1 MKLWIEVFATIGKN
15 IGALLFSW
23 IKSAWVFLRL
33 GPIFR
38 AVFWILGKPYDWFRK
53 LSRDGKVEFSKY
65 AAPQHKAFVAILD
78 LLFVPYNCYLDST
91 DGIGESDMD
100 KQALRFWFTVGWVS
114 IPLVILV
121 LFYFMNYHKSAG

>member
-1 MKLWIEVFATIGKN
+1 M
-15 IGALLFSW
+15 
-23 IKSAWVFLRL
+23 
-33 GPIFR
+33 
-38 AVFWILGKPYDWFRK
+38 
-53 LSRDGKVEFSKY
+53 
-65 AAPQHKAFVAILD
+65 D

-121 LFYFMNYHKSAG
+121 LFFFMNYHKSAG